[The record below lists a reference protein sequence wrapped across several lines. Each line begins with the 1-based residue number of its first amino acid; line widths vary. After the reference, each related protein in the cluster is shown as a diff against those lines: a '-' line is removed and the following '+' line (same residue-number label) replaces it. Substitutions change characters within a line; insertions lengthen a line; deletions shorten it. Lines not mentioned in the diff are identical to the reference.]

1 MQLRVIQEYDVKKYA
16 GNVQYSCIQTNMDRR
31 HMIWWNKL
39 KYNMTMNM
47 REREYDS
54 TIIVNNN
61 K

>member
-1 MQLRVIQEYDVKKYA
+1 
-16 GNVQYSCIQTNMDRR
+16 MDRR
-31 HMIWWNKL
+31 HMIWLNKL

-54 TIIVNNN
+54 TKIVNNN